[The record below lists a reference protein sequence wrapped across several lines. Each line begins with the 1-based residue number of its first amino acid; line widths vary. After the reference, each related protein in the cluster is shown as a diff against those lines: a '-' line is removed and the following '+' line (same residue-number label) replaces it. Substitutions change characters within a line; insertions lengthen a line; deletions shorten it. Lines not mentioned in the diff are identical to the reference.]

1 MPDALPII
9 TEAGRNRP
17 NGGPFLEPASS
28 SSVLVVDRCCAFVKA
43 IIAAREESGVDL
55 VCVVLNVEEGLIDK
69 SGCSDGEGA
78 QDWDI
83 QPMREMVLVWPSL
96 ESGVG
101 TEKKGMG
108 CPCLE

>member
-1 MPDALPII
+1 M
-9 TEAGRNRP
+9 
-17 NGGPFLEPASS
+17 EPVSGS
-28 SSVLVVDRCCAFVKA
+28 YVLVIDRCCAFVKH
-43 IIAAREESGVDL
+43 IIAARERSGGYL
-55 VCVVLNVEEGLIDK
+55 VCVVLNVEESLTDK
-69 SGCSDGEGA
+69 SGRSDGEGA

-108 CPCLE
+108 CPCLAYQVGEESG